1 MNTDYVSNKNS
12 PFFKEVL
19 PLAQESLSVNKNKIL
34 SDIPISSKEY
44 DNLEKAIISIMWKE
58 SYGNVKV
65 DNPDLKGGNYEAYLK
80 KSFAPIAEKVFN
92 RESSKGLTQL
102 KGDKNINSVIKSNIL
117 KNEEDLYDPKKSAV
131 VSLYS
136 LSSKYIYLRDL
147 VSKEGLKISPDELT
161 KLAMLSWNEPINKVG
176 ESLSKYKNFD
186 KTWEAYN
193 KNSTHAYSKAFSLYD
208 KAFSKRISSM

>member
-1 MNTDYVSNKNS
+1 
-12 PFFKEVL
+12 
-19 PLAQESLSVNKNKIL
+19 
-34 SDIPISSKEY
+34 
-44 DNLEKAIISIMWKE
+44 MWKE

-65 DNPDLKGGNYEAYLK
+65 DNPDLKEGNYETYLK

-147 VSKEGLKISPDELT
+147 VAKEGLKISPDELT

-176 ESLSKYKNFD
+176 ESLSKYKSFD